1 MKAGT
6 ESSCRHLDGSRAAL
20 TKFSMGFHP
29 NSTVATT
36 FAWRNFAQQ
45 RELKCM
51 PPCNQR
57 TGVQIHTSELGS
69 HSMKITS
76 VQCGRVA
83 TGRHDKRVVTV
94 RVKLAQA
101 EESMRITVVVP
112 EEADDE
118 AAWEYGIARAKDA
131 ARQFSACSDDFGIM
145 HHLSP

>member
-1 MKAGT
+1 
-6 ESSCRHLDGSRAAL
+6 
-20 TKFSMGFHP
+20 
-29 NSTVATT
+29 
-36 FAWRNFAQQ
+36 
-45 RELKCM
+45 
-51 PPCNQR
+51 
-57 TGVQIHTSELGS
+57 
-69 HSMKITS
+69 MKITS

-83 TGRHDKRVVTV
+83 TGRHDKRVVTI